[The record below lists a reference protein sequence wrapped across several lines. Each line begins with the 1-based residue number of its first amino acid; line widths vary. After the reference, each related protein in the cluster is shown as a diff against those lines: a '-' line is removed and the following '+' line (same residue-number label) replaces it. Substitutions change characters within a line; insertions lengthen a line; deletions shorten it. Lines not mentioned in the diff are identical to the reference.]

1 MLAHR
6 KCLGDLTHCRFVF
19 GNNPSHAI
27 GTYGMRR
34 TVKETEH
41 TYKTDVTNA
50 IKIKLLEI
58 IATLKNLDCKIHLI
72 NTALCVKK

>member
-1 MLAHR
+1 
-6 KCLGDLTHCRFVF
+6 
-19 GNNPSHAI
+19 
-27 GTYGMRR
+27 MRR

-72 NTALCVKK
+72 NIALCVKK